1 MAPIRSIERSPPA
14 HAHHHRR
21 LLACLLATM
30 VAGGIPAH
38 GLAAAARTSTLQVPP
53 AAGYLTAEGNI
64 RVVGYNDMDEMLPA
78 LGAVFEARHP
88 GIRFEWVLK
97 GTRTAPGPLL
107 DGTSAFAPMGAELE
121 DGDLHAWRRAQPMGP
136 LAVAIAH
143 DSLTP
148 GALSSPTGILV
159 HASHPLQRI
168 SIAELRRV
176 VAGGEGQSI
185 RWRELGVEGEA
196 GAHRIRVVGLAQDTA
211 IGALMLRRLGVAR
224 YATHFDGHRQSRDVA
239 AAVATD
245 PHALGI
251 ANLNHAGPGLR
262 ALAIVDDEG
271 REIRGD
277 VEGIRS
283 GLYPFDRHLLI
294 YVRRDPQ
301 GRVEPVARAFLCLAL
316 SPQGQHLIASGRRG
330 YLPLNAGEVE
340 QAQRAL
346 GGCP

>member
-1 MAPIRSIERSPPA
+1 MAPIRAVERSSPDRPRL
-14 HAHHHRR
+14 HRT
-21 LLACLLATM
+21 LLACLLST
-30 VAGGIPAH
+30 VAAGVVPAP
-38 GLAAAARTSTLQVPP
+38 AQAVTSPPSALQVPP

-78 LGAVFEARHP
+78 LGAVFEAMHP

-121 DGDLHAWRRAQPMGP
+121 DGDLHAWRRMQPMEP

-159 HASHPLQRI
+159 HASNPLQRI

-176 VAGGEGQSI
+176 VTGGEGKSI
-185 RWRELGVEGEA
+185 RWRELGIEGDA
-196 GAHRIRVVGLAQDTA
+196 GEHGIRVVGLAQDTA

-224 YATHFDGHRQSRDVA
+224 YAEDFDARHQSRDVA
-239 AAVATD
+239 AAVAAD

-277 VEGIRS
+277 VQGIRS
-283 GLYPFDRHLLI
+283 GLYPFDRHLLV
-294 YVRRDPQ
+294 YVRRDRQ

-316 SPQGQHLIASGRRG
+316 SPHGQRLIASGRRG
-330 YLPLNAGEVE
+330 YLPLNTGEVE
-340 QAQRAL
+340 EAQRAL